1 MPKFD
6 IRKKAPKTIKT
17 KARKFDRIACLSLQP
32 FLGEHMPRKISNQ
45 EHSPHKVAKD
55 RFAV

>member
-6 IRKKAPKTIKT
+6 SRNRAPKTIKT
-17 KARKFDRIACLSLQP
+17 SARKFDRIACLSLQP
-32 FLGEHMPRKISNQ
+32 FLREHTPQKISNQ
-45 EHSPHKVAKD
+45 EHSPHKVVKD